1 MAGTSKV
8 AEPASGLSLGETGA
22 GAGGLIAAV
31 WNDFFQGILTIVMS
45 LLIIPFV
52 LVPIV
57 SCLLLGPAVF
67 VGVLIGGRDDAG
79 RMTSTATVTGTLVAC
94 VLSAAAFKVGPRVST
109 YLAAR
114 RGNRVRVLLAD
125 PAGPAH
131 SA

>member
-1 MAGTSKV
+1 V
-8 AEPASGLSLGETGA
+8 
-22 GAGGLIAAV
+22 
-31 WNDFFQGILTIVMS
+31 S
-45 LLIIPFV
+45 LLIIPF
-52 LVPIV
+52 LLLPIV
-57 SCLLLGPAVF
+57 WYLLLGPAVF

-94 VLSAAAFKVGPRVST
+94 VPSAIAFRIEPRVST

-114 RGNRVRVLLAD
+114 HRSHVRVLLAG